1 MVKFVFFL
9 QHLAKRRR
17 TKAFTVTEKR
27 TGLQYCEFAV
37 IASKTTMTTQ
47 ELAMEGE
54 KHLEETIEAAF
65 KIISAMNDELCNPSL
80 WSTSTTAQTTSV
92 SNGTAIVSADVAG
105 IDGASHHSESGG
117 GGGSGNS
124 ALDEASLRYKN
135 SVTSLRAVLAAIPNS
150 QKAKASETESGIGSP
165 ESEDEIEK
173 LEEQATSLRK
183 EIAKK
188 NVHVKELIDKLREL
202 IADISTWQ
210 SPCSV

>member
-1 MVKFVFFL
+1 M
-9 QHLAKRRR
+9 A
-17 TKAFTVTEKR
+17 
-27 TGLQYCEFAV
+27 
-37 IASKTTMTTQ
+37 TTQ

-65 KIISAMNDELCNPSL
+65 QIISAMNDELCNPSL
-80 WSTSTTAQTTSV
+80 WSTSANAANSTSN
-92 SNGTAIVSADVAG
+92 SNGSALVSPDASG
-105 IDGASHHSESGG
+105 IDGAASHHSESGGGGGG

-150 QKAKASETESGIGSP
+150 QKAKVSETENGLETP
-165 ESEDEIEK
+165 EDEEEIEK
-173 LEEQATSLRK
+173 LEEQALSLRK
-183 EIAKK
+183 EIAEK
-188 NVHVKELIDKLREL
+188 NVHVKELIDKFREL

>member
-1 MVKFVFFL
+1 MEE
-9 QHLAKRRR
+9 
-17 TKAFTVTEKR
+17 EK
-27 TGLQYCEFAV
+27 QV
-37 IASKTTMTTQ
+37 SMTTQ

-65 KIISAMNDELCNPSL
+65 QIISAMNDELCNPSL
-80 WSTSTTAQTTSV
+80 WSTSATASSAMTTTTTG
-92 SNGTAIVSADVAG
+92 SNGTALVSADAAA
-105 IDGASHHSESGG
+105 IDETSHHSESGGGGG

-135 SVTSLRAVLAAIPNS
+135 SVTSLRAVLTAIPNS
-150 QKAKASETESGIGSP
+150 QKAKASETENGLGSP
-165 ESEDEIEK
+165 ESEDEIEN
-173 LEEQATSLRK
+173 LEEQALSLRK

-188 NVHVKELIDKLREL
+188 NVHVKELIDKFREL

>member
-1 MVKFVFFL
+1 M
-9 QHLAKRRR
+9 
-17 TKAFTVTEKR
+17 EKKK
-27 TGLQYCEFAV
+27 V
-37 IASKTTMTTQ
+37 SKTTMTTQ

-65 KIISAMNDELCNPSL
+65 QIISAMNDELCNPSL
-80 WSTSTTAQTTSV
+80 WSTSANASSAATATG
-92 SNGTAIVSADVAG
+92 SNGSALVSVDAAA
-105 IDGASHHSESGG
+105 IDGTSHHSESGG

-124 ALDEASLRYKN
+124 VLDEASLRYKN

-150 QKAKASETESGIGSP
+150 QKAKASETENGLGSP
-165 ESEDEIEK
+165 ESEDEIEL
-173 LEEQATSLRK
+173 LEEQALSLRM

>member
-1 MVKFVFFL
+1 
-9 QHLAKRRR
+9 
-17 TKAFTVTEKR
+17 
-27 TGLQYCEFAV
+27 
-37 IASKTTMTTQ
+37 MTTQ

-65 KIISAMNDELCNPSL
+65 QIISAMDDELCNPSL
-80 WSTSTTAQTTSV
+80 WSTSATPSSAATATG
-92 SNGTAIVSADVAG
+92 SNGSALVSVDAAA
-105 IDGASHHSESGG
+105 IDGTSHHSESGG
-117 GGGSGNS
+117 GGGGGGSGNS
-124 ALDEASLRYKN
+124 VLDEASLRYKN

-150 QKAKASETESGIGSP
+150 HKAKASEMENGFGSP

-173 LEEQATSLRK
+173 LEEQALSLRM

>member
-1 MVKFVFFL
+1 
-9 QHLAKRRR
+9 
-17 TKAFTVTEKR
+17 
-27 TGLQYCEFAV
+27 
-37 IASKTTMTTQ
+37 MTTQ
-47 ELAMEGE
+47 ELALEGE

-65 KIISAMNDELCNPSL
+65 QIISAMNDELCNPSL
-80 WSTSTTAQTTSV
+80 WSTSATPSSAATATG
-92 SNGTAIVSADVAG
+92 SNGSALVSVDAAA
-105 IDGASHHSESGG
+105 IDGTSHHSESGG
-117 GGGSGNS
+117 GGGGGGSGNS
-124 ALDEASLRYKN
+124 VLDEASLRYKN

-150 QKAKASETESGIGSP
+150 HKAKASEMENGFGSP

-173 LEEQATSLRK
+173 LEAQALSLRM

>member
-1 MVKFVFFL
+1 ME
-9 QHLAKRRR
+9 
-17 TKAFTVTEKR
+17 EK
-27 TGLQYCEFAV
+27 QV
-37 IASKTTMTTQ
+37 SMTTQ

-65 KIISAMNDELCNPSL
+65 QIISAMNDELCNPSL
-80 WSTSTTAQTTSV
+80 WSTSATASSSMTTTTG
-92 SNGTAIVSADVAG
+92 SNGTALVSADAAA
-105 IDGASHHSESGG
+105 IDETSHHSESGG

-135 SVTSLRAVLAAIPNS
+135 SVTSLRAVLTAIPNS
-150 QKAKASETESGIGSP
+150 QKAKASEMENGLGSP
-165 ESEDEIEK
+165 ESEDEIEN
-173 LEEQATSLRK
+173 LEEQALSLRK

-188 NVHVKELIDKLREL
+188 NVHVKELIDKFREL

>member
-1 MVKFVFFL
+1 M
-9 QHLAKRRR
+9 
-17 TKAFTVTEKR
+17 T
-27 TGLQYCEFAV
+27 
-37 IASKTTMTTQ
+37 TTQ

-65 KIISAMNDELCNPSL
+65 QIISAMNDELCNPSL
-80 WSTSTTAQTTSV
+80 WSTSAAASSTTG
-92 SNGTAIVSADVAG
+92 SNGSALVSADAAG
-105 IDGASHHSESGG
+105 IDGAPNHSESVGGGGGG

-150 QKAKASETESGIGSP
+150 QKAKVSETENGLETP
-165 ESEDEIEK
+165 EEEDEIEK
-173 LEEQATSLRK
+173 LEEQALSLRK
-183 EIAKK
+183 EIAEK
-188 NVHVKELIDKLREL
+188 NVHVKELIDKFRQL

>member
-1 MVKFVFFL
+1 ME
-9 QHLAKRRR
+9 
-17 TKAFTVTEKR
+17 EKQDS
-27 TGLQYCEFAV
+27 T
-37 IASKTTMTTQ
+37 TTMTTQ

-65 KIISAMNDELCNPSL
+65 QIVSAMNDELCNPSL
-80 WSTSTTAQTTSV
+80 WSTSATSSSAMTTTTG
-92 SNGTAIVSADVAG
+92 SNGTALVSADAAAS
-105 IDGASHHSESGG
+105 DETSHHSESGGG

-135 SVTSLRAVLAAIPNS
+135 SVTSLRAVLTAIPNS
-150 QKAKASETESGIGSP
+150 QKAKTSEMENGLGSP
-165 ESEDEIEK
+165 ESENEIEN
-173 LEEQATSLRK
+173 LEEQALSLRK

-188 NVHVKELIDKLREL
+188 NVHVKELIDKFREL